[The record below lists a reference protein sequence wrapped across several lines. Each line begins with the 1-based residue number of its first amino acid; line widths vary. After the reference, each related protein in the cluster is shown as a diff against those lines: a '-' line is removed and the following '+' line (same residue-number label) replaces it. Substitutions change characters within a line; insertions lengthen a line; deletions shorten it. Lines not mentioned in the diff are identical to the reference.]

1 MNIYAQEISK
11 QFLRSSK
18 NTNIFCAVQA
28 CSLTLAGGEMAVLTG
43 RSGGGK
49 STLLNMLGGLLAPS
63 SGKVLFDETDLYQMD
78 DAALSRFRNQKIGII
93 PQVQTGIGSLN
104 VMENILLPYTLYKEK
119 PEDTQFLEFLMEKLD
134 IANLAQAMPAE
145 LSGGEMRRM
154 SIARA
159 LIRKPGVILADEPT
173 GDLDDENTAA
183 VLELLRETAHA
194 GAAVLLVTHENAA
207 ADYADRMLRMDG
219 GVLTEAS
226 R

>member
-1 MNIYAQEISK
+1 
-11 QFLRSSK
+11 
-18 NTNIFCAVQA
+18 
-28 CSLTLAGGEMAVLTG
+28 MAVLTG

-63 SGKVLFDETDLYQMD
+63 SGKVLFDETDIYQMD

-104 VMENILLPYTLYKEK
+104 VTENILLPYTLYKEK
-119 PEDTQFLEFLMEKLD
+119 PEDMQYLQQLMERLD

-183 VLELLRETAHA
+183 VLALLRETAHA

-219 GVLTEAS
+219 GVLTEV
-226 R
+226 

>member
-1 MNIYAQEISK
+1 MTIYAQEISR

-18 NTNIFCAVQA
+18 NTNIFYAVQE
-28 CSLTLAGGEMAVLTG
+28 CSLTLTGGQMAVLTG

-63 SGKVLFDETDLYQMD
+63 SGKVLFDETDIYQMD

-104 VMENILLPYTLYKEK
+104 VTENILLPYTLYKEK
-119 PEDTQFLEFLMEKLD
+119 PEDMQYLQQLMERLD

-183 VLELLRETAHA
+183 VLDLLRETAHA

-207 ADYADRMLRMDG
+207 VDYADRMLRMDG
-219 GVLTEAS
+219 GVLTEV
-226 R
+226 

>member
-1 MNIYAQEISK
+1 MNIYAQNISR
-11 QFLRSSK
+11 QFLRSAKS
-18 NTNIFCAVQA
+18 TNIFHAVKE
-28 CSLTLAGGEMAVLTG
+28 CSLILSGGEMVVLTG

-63 SGKVLFDETDLYQMD
+63 GGKVLFDETDIYQMD
-78 DAALSRFRNQKIGII
+78 DTHLSRFRNQNIGII

-104 VMENILLPYTLYKEK
+104 VMENILLPFSLYKEK
-119 PEDTQFLEFLMEKLD
+119 AEDSEYLHYLMERLD
-134 IANLAQAMPAE
+134 IVNLAEAMPAE

-159 LIRKPGVILADEPT
+159 LVRKPGVILADEPT

-183 VLELLRETAHA
+183 VLGLLQETARA

-207 ADYADRMLRMDG
+207 SAYADRMLRMDG
-219 GVLTEAS
+219 GVLTEVI
-226 R
+226 